1 MYPTVIAILLGSA
14 LLSCNESREGATDD
28 SVILEV
34 EDDNINDNT
43 SIDPD
48 TSLTLIDG
56 TQSPVI
62 VDLKD
67 SITMPQ
73 QLIDV
78 INNTNDL
85 HPDSILV
92 KKRFEEKG
100 ITYYELEFKMEGGRS
115 ETFTFDEDGKRRSE
129 DLDK

>member
-1 MYPTVIAILLGSA
+1 MKIYPTVLAIILGST
-14 LLSCNESREGATDD
+14 LLSCNESRESATDD
-28 SVILEV
+28 SVVLEV
-34 EDDNINDNT
+34 EDDNINDN
-43 SIDPD
+43 SSFDPD

-62 VDLKD
+62 VDLRD

-73 QLIDV
+73 QLLDV

-100 ITYYELEFKMEGGRS
+100 ITYYELEFKMEGGR
-115 ETFTFDEDGKRRSE
+115 
-129 DLDK
+129 